1 MKKFIFS
8 TSMIIVLFL
17 SISYSQTSPACAFY
31 PLKIGDLWQYKVTFV
46 LNNTNVDTTYYSFKE
61 VLGDTLMPN
70 GYHYKIVSEESLES
84 EEVGDMII
92 RYIMVDS
99 VSANVYEYSE
109 EYENT
114 KGKLIDSLEC
124 QSGDTFDDGQGMIY
138 KCEDVFMDTILDFYT
153 ECKFMS
159 LSMPDNQESHK
170 LAKDIGIY
178 YQNKTFLDGY
188 GGNKDFDLVYA
199 NVDGKIYGE
208 QPNAISGEKMRPY
221 LFSLKNNYPNP
232 FNPTTTIQYT
242 LGISGKVKL
251 VVYDNTGK
259 IVRTIYDTYQQAG
272 KHLIEFDGSTLSSGM
287 YTISLQFNNQRLAKR
302 MILIR

>member
-1 MKKFIFS
+1 MIF
-8 TSMIIVLFL
+8 VLAR
-17 SISYSQTSPACAFY
+17 ISFSQINPACAFY
-31 PLKIGDLWQYKVTFV
+31 PLKIGDLWQYRVTFV
-46 LNNTNVDTTYYSFKE
+46 LNNTNIDTTYYSFKE

-84 EEVGDMII
+84 YEVGDMII

-109 EYENT
+109 EYENI

-124 QSGDTFDDGQGMIY
+124 QAGDTFDDGQGMIST
-138 KCEDVFMDTILDFYT
+138 CSDVFMDTVLDYYT
-153 ECKFMS
+153 ECKFID
-159 LSMPDNQESHK
+159 LDMPDFQESHK

-188 GGNKDFDLVYA
+188 GGNKAFELIYA
-199 NVDGKIYGE
+199 NIDGKIYGE
-208 QPNAISGEKMRPY
+208 QPNSILNKKTRPY

-232 FNPTTTIQYT
+232 FNPTTKIQYT
-242 LGISGKVKL
+242 LGTSGRVKL
-251 VVYDNTGK
+251 VIYDNTGK
-259 IVRTIYDTYQQAG
+259 IVRTMFNKYQEVG
-272 KHLIEFDGSTLSSGM
+272 KHLIEFDGSNLASGI
-287 YTISLQFNNQRLAKR
+287 YIISLQFKNQRLAKK